1 METGEDIVPEGAPE
15 EEQIVVATLL
25 DDFLEKEGIVSALRQ
40 RVSNLERFRAQYLEL
55 SQRPAETGPDTQ
67 LQAELEQIE
76 AQSQATIDEQAQT
89 ILKLE
94 RQILEINGCQSVL
107 ESEVDRLTEDLETL
121 RSQPPETIEVVKE
134 VEVHAD
140 PQPSSEDASESTDS
154 TDESDVVA
162 GLRDEVSQAMDM
174 AFGAMRSNADL
185 GGVIHLLTRSFECSS
200 TKELGK
206 LVLDSIS
213 NYNLDGV
220 VAFPH
225 GTKREFFSTGKE
237 VSKKD
242 QERIEKMTPADVATE
257 TNNELLLYTDYC
269 QLLISGLD
277 KQDFKAFN
285 DIKDTLRMLV
295 TGVNAGA
302 RRVIS
307 EISAT
312 KERANLERLVM
323 TTQKNLQNIEAK
335 QRKEVSQI
343 SGLATATIASIK
355 SQLSKLPGDQEKKN
369 MLVNYVSQEL
379 VKIEKVVKEATL
391 VDEGFKKVIS
401 ALTISL
407 AKQKSGSR

>member
-25 DDFLEKEGIVSALRQ
+25 DDFLEEEGIVSALRQ

-55 SQRPAETGPDTQ
+55 SQRPAETGPDAQ

-89 ILKLE
+89 IFKLE

-225 GTKREFFSTGKE
+225 GNKREFFSTGKE

-242 QERIEKMTPADVATE
+242 QETIEKMTPADVATE
-257 TNNELLLYTDYC
+257 TNSELLLYTDYC

-407 AKQKSGSR
+407 AKQKSGP